1 MVTSG
6 MSPLY
11 SIPTSPTT
19 HLPRMHP
26 CLEMAKHK
34 RPVRIHRVD
43 DDGGDDDSNDD
54 DAVEPAGSGN
64 TFEYYTSLLKNYDE
78 KLLTRKIYA
87 KQTEQLQGWVK
98 SLWDRWA

>member
-26 CLEMAKHK
+26 CLEMAK
-34 RPVRIHRVD
+34 REQRVHSFREGDGPD
-43 DDGGDDDSNDD
+43 DDGRATDLVAS
-54 DAVEPAGSGN
+54 AN
-64 TFEYYTSLLKNYDE
+64 TVEYYTSMLENYDE
-78 KLLTRKIYA
+78 TQFTRKIYA
-87 KQTEQLQGWVK
+87 DASERLQGWIER
-98 SLWDRWA
+98 LWYG